1 MYLITV
7 ETLHPLEHRIS
18 STNLHVSFL
27 PTELR
32 YAFYFTFEFPCTSCQ
47 MKQNNSKQLHL
58 IIKDKILKLFCFLLD
73 IVLIKICSFIKHNLL
88 KQHEIGITC
97 IDWLLFTVD
106 PWTEGPVNNPLQIFY
121 SLKHPV

>member
-18 STNLHVSFL
+18 STNLSFL

-32 YAFYFTFEFPCTSCQ
+32 YAFYFTFEFPCTLCQ
-47 MKQNNSKQLHL
+47 MKQNDSKQLHL
-58 IIKDKILKLFCFLLD
+58 IVKDKILKLFCFLRD
-73 IVLIKICSFIKHNLL
+73 ILLIKICSFIKHILL

-97 IDWLLFTVD
+97 IDLIDYYLQSVD
-106 PWTEGPVNNPLQIFY
+106 P
-121 SLKHPV
+121 

>member
-18 STNLHVSFL
+18 STNLSFL

-97 IDWLLFTVD
+97 ID
-106 PWTEGPVNNPLQIFY
+106 
-121 SLKHPV
+121 